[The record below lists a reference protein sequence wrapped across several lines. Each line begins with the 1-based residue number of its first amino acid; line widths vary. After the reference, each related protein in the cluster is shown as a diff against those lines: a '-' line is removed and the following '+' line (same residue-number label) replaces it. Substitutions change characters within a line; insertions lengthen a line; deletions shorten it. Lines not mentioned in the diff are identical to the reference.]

1 MYILHNPTGSFF
13 AADQTPTPTRLIR
26 DCDQLQ
32 LFDDLKH
39 INPFENSFKNFE
51 KFRADGEPG
60 SELLESAFLGVTTTS
75 EETLHTPNLYPLC
88 GRPETSKVDS
98 PENKTRES
106 VIVSKTTP
114 PLKTTKKRKLDEA
127 SEEKVTPK
135 EVAIL
140 PKPTII
146 YARPVPSIQINHS
159 QIISNNSVN
168 ELNVKDK
175 LKNIIINNGNKKI
188 SECEPINLIQ
198 ASSSALLFP
207 TNNILV
213 PILATPAKLILSN
226 TTELSEAL
234 LRPDIKTEIGTSLS
248 SSDTKVNVKVSE
260 PRKPRST
267 SERVTSDAGD
277 EKNPVNDKVQ
287 RNRAAA
293 KRYRHKMKLKNEH
306 LQDKMDRIQRE
317 NGQLRKELAEM
328 KKLLLLHKDCS
339 VTRNMTVRQHPIIF
353 TTTALPKSEVILLD
367 ETV

>member
-1 MYILHNPTGSFF
+1 M
-13 AADQTPTPTRLIR
+13 IR

-39 INPFENSFKNFE
+39 INPFDNSFKNYQ
-51 KFRADGEPG
+51 KIRADGESG
-60 SELLESAFLGVTTTS
+60 IDLLDSAFLGVTTTS
-75 EETLHTPNLYPLC
+75 DETLHTPNLYPLC
-88 GRPETSKVDS
+88 GRPETSSVNS

-106 VIVSKTTP
+106 VICKTDTP
-114 PLKTTKKRKLDEA
+114 PPKALQTKKRKLIDSA
-127 SEEKVTPK
+127 EEKVSSK

-159 QIISNNSVN
+159 QIISNASVN

-175 LKNIIINNGNKKI
+175 LKNIIINNGHKKI
-188 SECEPINLIQ
+188 NECEPINLIQ
-198 ASSSALLFP
+198 ASSSTLLFP

-226 TTELSEAL
+226 TSELSEAL
-234 LRPDIKTEIGTSLS
+234 LRPPDIKKEAS
-248 SSDTKVNVKVSE
+248 SFIETKNNVKVSE
-260 PRKPRST
+260 PKKST
-267 SERVTSDAGD
+267 RPSEKVVSDTGE
-277 EKNPVNDKVQ
+277 EKTPAVNDKVQ

-353 TTTALPKSEVILLD
+353 TTSNLPTNDV
-367 ETV
+367 